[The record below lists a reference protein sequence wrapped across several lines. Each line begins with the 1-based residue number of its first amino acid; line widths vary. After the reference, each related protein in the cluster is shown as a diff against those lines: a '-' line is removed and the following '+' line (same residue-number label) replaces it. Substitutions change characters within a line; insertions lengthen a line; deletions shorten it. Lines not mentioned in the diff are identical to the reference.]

1 MKLFLT
7 VMLLTIGQLSFAQDL
22 LWAKV
27 LNNTSLVD
35 VFAEETRSIVCD
47 ASGNIYITGYFE
59 GTVDFDPGPGVQNLS
74 SAGGSDI
81 FFAKYDASG
90 NYVFAKAMGDIGEN
104 DIGYSMVLDN
114 LGNIYIT
121 GSFANTVDFD
131 PGPGILNLTSAGIN
145 DIFIAKYDASGNY
158 IYAKN
163 FGGSEY
169 DHAYS
174 IVVDGSY
181 NTYIT
186 GYFGGT
192 ADFDPGAGTQNLTSA
207 GGTDIFF
214 ARYDASGNLVYARS
228 IGGISNDIGY
238 SIAVDAN
245 SYVCITG
252 HFSFTPDFDPGAGT
266 QILTGTGLTD
276 IFLAKYDASGNYIY
290 AKGMGSTSNN
300 WGNSLALDASGS
312 VFLTGSFDGVV
323 DFDPGISVHNLT
335 SSVGHDIYFAKYDA
349 SGNYVYA
356 KSLSGSGFNDLSE
369 RIFLDA
375 SGNIFLCGTF
385 DGTVDFDP
393 GSGTQDHSSAGGF
406 DIFLAQYDGSGNYI
420 YAKTF
425 GSTGIDI
432 GWAAATDVSGN
443 TYLTGPIEGTVDF
456 DVTTQL
462 TAVNSIDIFIAKFG
476 PLSPLP
482 VKLTSFKGEN
492 KGTINKL
499 SWTTATEINNS
510 GFELQR
516 SSDGVNFHKIAF
528 VDSKGRS
535 GNSNTDLSYSI
546 EDINPFPGNNYYRL
560 KQIDINGRFE
570 YSKVI
575 LLKQAKPNVI
585 IVKNIFPNPAFENVN
600 ITINSSI
607 KESISIVVTNIE
619 GKIVMRVETQLTRG
633 DNQISL
639 LSGSLTAGV
648 YLIQITSPESYES
661 SIHKFIRL

>member
-1 MKLFLT
+1 
-7 VMLLTIGQLSFAQDL
+7 
-22 LWAKV
+22 
-27 LNNTSLVD
+27 
-35 VFAEETRSIVCD
+35 
-47 ASGNIYITGYFE
+47 
-59 GTVDFDPGPGVQNLS
+59 
-74 SAGGSDI
+74 
-81 FFAKYDASG
+81 
-90 NYVFAKAMGDIGEN
+90 
-104 DIGYSMVLDN
+104 
-114 LGNIYIT
+114 
-121 GSFANTVDFD
+121 
-131 PGPGILNLTSAGIN
+131 
-145 DIFIAKYDASGNY
+145 
-158 IYAKN
+158 
-163 FGGSEY
+163 
-169 DHAYS
+169 
-174 IVVDGSY
+174 
-181 NTYIT
+181 
-186 GYFGGT
+186 
-192 ADFDPGAGTQNLTSA
+192 
-207 GGTDIFF
+207 
-214 ARYDASGNLVYARS
+214 
-228 IGGISNDIGY
+228 
-238 SIAVDAN
+238 
-245 SYVCITG
+245 
-252 HFSFTPDFDPGAGT
+252 
-266 QILTGTGLTD
+266 
-276 IFLAKYDASGNYIY
+276 
-290 AKGMGSTSNN
+290 MGSTSNN

-482 VKLTSFKGEN
+482 VKLTSFTGEN
-492 KGTINKL
+492 KGTIIKL

-648 YLIQITSPESYES
+648 YLIKITSPESYES